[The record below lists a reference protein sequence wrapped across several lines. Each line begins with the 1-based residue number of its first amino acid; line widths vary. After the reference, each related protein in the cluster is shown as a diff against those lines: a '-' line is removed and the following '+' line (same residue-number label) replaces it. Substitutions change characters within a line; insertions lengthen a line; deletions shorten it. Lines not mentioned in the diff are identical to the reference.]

1 MDMLNDNGLAVTGW
15 VVAGVLTVVG
25 AAGYLYYSTKL
36 HDLRQLNTALK
47 YASEQNLKTIKKLTD
62 ANANTDRVLLER
74 EKEIEQLKNQTQTI
88 KTEIKE
94 IYVHE
99 PETKNWADTEIPKS
113 IILRLQDSK
122 NKGASDGKNNHV
134 GKISG
139 TVDGSTATDGMRSS
153 RNGD

>member
-1 MDMLNDNGLAVTGW
+1 MDMFNNNGLAVTGW

-36 HDLRQLNTALK
+36 HDLRQLNTALQ
-47 YASEQNLKTIKKLTD
+47 YAAEQNTKTIQKLT
-62 ANANTDRVLLER
+62 AASHNADRVLLER
-74 EKEIEQLKNQTQTI
+74 EKEIEQLKNQTQNI

-113 IILRLQDSK
+113 IILQLQ
-122 NKGASDGKNNHV
+122 NN
-134 GKISG
+134 
-139 TVDGSTATDGMRSS
+139 STSTDKPATDGVRTH
-153 RNGD
+153 